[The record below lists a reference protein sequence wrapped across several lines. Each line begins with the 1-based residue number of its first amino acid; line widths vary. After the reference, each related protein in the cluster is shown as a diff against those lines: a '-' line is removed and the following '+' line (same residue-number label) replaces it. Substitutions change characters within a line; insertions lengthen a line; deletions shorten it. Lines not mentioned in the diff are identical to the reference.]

1 MNDVVLVGLIAGFFG
16 VVIAAVPAI
25 IAIRKQPTRRT
36 TDAISLVDASG
47 TVIGNLTDEI
57 ARLDQELDQARTEL
71 SELSEQLKRRP
82 TREELLDTNGKLR
95 SQLIDLGQIPANG
108 H

>member
-1 MNDVVLVGLIAGFFG
+1 
-16 VVIAAVPAI
+16 
-25 IAIRKQPTRRT
+25 
-36 TDAISLVDASG
+36 
-47 TVIGNLTDEI
+47 
-57 ARLDQELDQARTEL
+57 LDQARTEL